1 MTRTLGF
8 ALAALAV
15 SLLAAPAR
23 AAPIR
28 FATTLSGPAEA
39 PPNASPGT
47 GTALVTFDIAT
58 HTMRV
63 QTTFS
68 GLTAPTTVAHIHGPT
83 AVPLTGATGVM
94 TTLPTFPGFPAGVTA
109 GSYDQ
114 TFDMTLASSYSPG
127 FLAANGG
134 STAAAEAAFLNALLG
149 KRTYLNVHTTAFPG
163 GEIRGFFVETPE
175 PTSLLVF
182 AGLVG
187 AVGLARFRR
196 RTA

>member
-1 MTRTLGF
+1 MTRTFGF
-8 ALAALAV
+8 ILAAVAV

-28 FATTLSGPAEA
+28 FAATLSGPAEA

-47 GTALVTFDIAT
+47 GTALVTFDIVA

-63 QTTFS
+63 QTTFG
-68 GLTAPTTVAHIHGPT
+68 GLIGPTTVAHIHGPT

-109 GSYDQ
+109 GSYDV
-114 TFDMTLASSYSPG
+114 TFDTTLASTYSAA

-134 STAAAEAAFLNALLG
+134 STATAEAAFLNALLA
-149 KRTYLNVHTTAFPG
+149 KRTYLNIHSTAFPG
-163 GEIRGFFVETPE
+163 GEIRGFLVETPE
-175 PTSLLVF
+175 PTSLFVF
-182 AGLVG
+182 AGVVGVCGLVR
-187 AVGLARFRR
+187 ARR